1 MGTRTTRIAV
11 VFLMLL
17 VVPALA
23 RAELKVGVVD
33 MQKIMEVSTEGK
45 RAKGVFQKKV
55 EKIQGEMKGKQDELT
70 ALKEELERQSAVL
83 SELARQ
89 DKEKSYQ
96 YKLRDYQ
103 RLVKDSQEE
112 LQREDRELSEKI
124 LKDLQGLI
132 EGYGKKEGYD
142 LILEKTQSAVL
153 YGSTKLDITDPII
166 QLYDSSKKSQ

>member
-1 MGTRTTRIAV
+1 MGSKTIQSAAV
-11 VFLMLL
+11 LVMLL

-23 RAELKVGVVD
+23 RAEMKIGVVD
-33 MQKIMEVSTEGK
+33 LQKVMETSTEGK
-45 RAKGVFQKKV
+45 KAKGVFQKKV
-55 EKIQGEMKGKQDELT
+55 ERIQGEMKGKQDELT
-70 ALKEELERQSAVL
+70 TLKEELERQSGVL
-83 SELARQ
+83 SENARQ

-132 EGYGKKEGYD
+132 EGYGKKEGFD

-166 QLYDSSKKSQ
+166 QIYDSSKKSQ